1 MVDFFKKYLKG
12 DPVIWAV
19 IFALSIFSILA
30 VYSSTGTL
38 AYRFKEGNTT
48 YYIMK
53 HGVIL
58 LIGLCIIYVTHLIP
72 YKYYSR
78 LSQIFLYI
86 SVPLLLF
93 TLLLGTNINSAS
105 RWLTLPGI
113 GLTIQT
119 SDLAKLALIM
129 YVARMLSMNQDN
141 IKDFRKAFIPIV
153 TPVIIICIL
162 IVPANLSTAALLF
175 ATSVILMFI
184 GRISIKHLLL
194 LAGVGVVALS
204 LFILIALAFKIE
216 GRIATWKNRIE
227 NFAKK
232 GDEVSYQVEQ
242 SKIAVVTGGIIGKG
256 PGKSVQRNFL
266 PHPYSDFIFAIIIE
280 EYGIAGGLA
289 LIFLYL
295 YILYRAGV
303 MVRKSNRTFP
313 AFLSIGLAI
322 SLVFQAMVNM
332 GVAVD
337 LLPVTGQTLPLVS
350 MGGSS
355 LLFTSVAFG
364 IILSVSRGVD
374 SLEANAVEEEKEKAK
389 EKVNAE
395 PVVEEV

>member
-1 MVDFFKKYLKG
+1 MIDFFKKYLKG

-19 IFALSIFSILA
+19 IFALSIFSVLA

-38 AYRFKEGNTT
+38 AYRFREGNTT

-53 HGVIL
+53 HGIIL
-58 LIGLCIIYVTHLIP
+58 IIGLCIIYVTHLIP

-86 SVPLLLF
+86 SVPLLLL
-93 TLLLGTNINSAS
+93 TLILGTNINSAS

-153 TPVIIICIL
+153 TPVIIVCVL

-194 LAGVGVVALS
+194 LAGAGVVALS

-216 GRIATWKNRIE
+216 GRIGTWKNRIE
-227 NFAKK
+227 NFTKK
-232 GDEVSYQVEQ
+232 GDEVNYQVEQ

-280 EYGIAGGLA
+280 EYGVLGGLA

-322 SLVFQAMVNM
+322 SLVFQAMINM
-332 GVAVD
+332 GVAVG

-374 SLEANAVEEEKEKAK
+374 SLDANATEEEKS
-389 EKVNAE
+389 KVRTNAE
-395 PVVEEV
+395 PVIEEV

>member
-1 MVDFFKKYLKG
+1 MIEFFKKYLKG

-19 IFALSIFSILA
+19 ILALSIFSILA

-38 AYRFKEGNTT
+38 AYRFRGGNTT

-86 SVPLLLF
+86 SVPLLLL

-119 SDLAKLALIM
+119 SDLGKLALIM

-153 TPVIIICIL
+153 TPVIIVCIL

-175 ATSVILMFI
+175 VTSVILMFI

-194 LAGVGVVALS
+194 LAGAGIVALS

-216 GRIATWKNRIE
+216 GRIGTWKNRIE

-232 GDEVSYQVEQ
+232 GDEVNYQVEQ

-280 EYGIAGGLA
+280 EYGVAGGLI

-322 SLVFQAMVNM
+322 SLVFQAMINM
-332 GVAVD
+332 GVAVG

-374 SLEANAVEEEKEKAK
+374 TLEANAPEEEKVKS
-389 EKVNAE
+389 NAE

>member
-1 MVDFFKKYLKG
+1 MVDYLKKYLKG
-12 DPVIWAV
+12 DTVIWAV
-19 IFALSIFSILA
+19 IFALSLFSILA

-48 YYIMK
+48 YYIFK

-86 SVPLLLF
+86 SVPLLLL

-153 TPVIIICIL
+153 TPVIIVCIL

-175 ATSVILMFI
+175 VTSVILMFI

-194 LAGVGVVALS
+194 LAGVGIVALS
-204 LFILIALAFKIE
+204 LFIVIALAFKIQ
-216 GRIATWKNRIE
+216 GRIGTWKNRIE

-242 SKIAVVTGGIIGKG
+242 SKIAVVTGGVIGKG

-280 EYGIAGGLA
+280 EYGVVGGLF
-289 LIFLYL
+289 LMFLYL

-322 SLVFQAMVNM
+322 SLVFQAMINM

-374 SLEANAVEEEKEKAK
+374 TLEANATEEVNAK
-389 EKVNAE
+389 SKVDAE

>member
-1 MVDFFKKYLKG
+1 
-12 DPVIWAV
+12 
-19 IFALSIFSILA
+19 
-30 VYSSTGTL
+30 
-38 AYRFKEGNTT
+38 
-48 YYIMK
+48 
-53 HGVIL
+53 
-58 LIGLCIIYVTHLIP
+58 
-72 YKYYSR
+72 
-78 LSQIFLYI
+78 
-86 SVPLLLF
+86 
-93 TLLLGTNINSAS
+93 
-105 RWLTLPGI
+105 
-113 GLTIQT
+113 
-119 SDLAKLALIM
+119 
-129 YVARMLSMNQDN
+129 MLSMNQDN
-141 IKDFRKAFIPIV
+141 IKDFTKAFIPIV
-153 TPVIIICIL
+153 TPVIIVCIL

-194 LAGVGVVALS
+194 LAGVGIVALS

-216 GRIATWKNRIE
+216 GRIGTWKNRIE
-227 NFAKK
+227 NFVKK
-232 GDEVSYQVEQ
+232 GDEVNYQVEQ
-242 SKIAVVTGGIIGKG
+242 SKIAVVTGGVIGKG

-280 EYGIAGGLA
+280 EYGIVGGFV

-322 SLVFQAMVNM
+322 SLVFQAMINM
-332 GVAVD
+332 GVAVG

-374 SLEANAVEEEKEKAK
+374 SLEANATEEEKA
-389 EKVNAE
+389 NANTNVK
-395 PVVEEV
+395 PVVDEV